1 MRDKE
6 FEQLTTGG
14 CGEVKL
20 FIVTVNIV
28 AVRPD
33 KKEQR

>member
-6 FEQLTTGG
+6 CEQLTTGG

-20 FIVTVNIV
+20 TIATVNIV
-28 AVRPD
+28 AVRPNT
-33 KKEQR
+33 KEQ